1 MVQPVTDRLPASHG
15 RMTETTLL
23 RPLSTANI
31 IYLLNKHAARFERYN
46 GKLKK
51 WVEIDPPATVA
62 AQMRE
67 KGKWDFPKVAGVITT
82 PTLRRDGSILDRPGY
97 DPATQLW
104 YAPDSGLVVP
114 KMISRPTRQVAL
126 QALKLFEDLLINFPF
141 TTPLDR
147 SIALAA
153 ILTAVLRGAFDVA
166 PMFLLLAY
174 EAGSGKSYL
183 VDLISIIAR
192 GQVCPVITNVESNEE
207 MEKRLGA
214 LILEGVPVI
223 SLDNCSEDIGG
234 DLLCQ
239 ITERRLI
246 RIRILGKSEA
256 PECEWR
262 GVLFGTGNNVALLG
276 DLARRGLISHLDPKV
291 ERPELREFDFDPI
304 ERVLKDRGA
313 YIAAAITIAR
323 AYNAAGSP
331 KVCGAL
337 GSYGEWA
344 KVVRAPLIWLGQAD
358 PVESMEKTREEDPV
372 RGATRNLIGFWKEEL
387 VLGVGYSA
395 IELINHVELKEKVE
409 GEAGLFGVEE
419 LKHPEFRDLL
429 MLQAGTSKGEIE
441 TRRLGNWLM
450 SVRGQIHDGHRIEVT
465 RKSARGNRYALVNVL
480 TAEPAWCG

>member
-1 MVQPVTDRLPASHG
+1 
-15 RMTETTLL
+15 
-23 RPLSTANI
+23 
-31 IYLLNKHAARFERYN
+31 
-46 GKLKK
+46 
-51 WVEIDPPATVA
+51 
-62 AQMRE
+62 
-67 KGKWDFPKVAGVITT
+67 
-82 PTLRRDGSILDRPGY
+82 
-97 DPATQLW
+97 
-104 YAPDSGLVVP
+104 
-114 KMISRPTRQVAL
+114 
-126 QALKLFEDLLINFPF
+126 
-141 TTPLDR
+141 
-147 SIALAA
+147 
-153 ILTAVLRGAFDVA
+153 
-166 PMFLLLAY
+166 
-174 EAGSGKSYL
+174 
-183 VDLISIIAR
+183 
-192 GQVCPVITNVESNEE
+192 

-291 ERPELREFDFDPI
+291 ERPELREFNFDPI
-304 ERVLKDRGA
+304 ERVLTNRGA

-372 RGATRNLIGFWKEEL
+372 RGAARNLIGFWKEEL

-395 IELINHVELKEKVE
+395 IELINHVKLKDV
-409 GEAGLFGVEE
+409 LFGVEE

-429 MLQAGTSKGEIE
+429 MQQAGTSKGEIDA
-441 TRRLGNWLM
+441 RSLGNWLM
-450 SVRGQIHDGHRIEVT
+450 SARGQIHYGHRIEVT
-465 RKSARGNRYALVNVL
+465 RKAARGNRYALVKV
-480 TAEPAWCG
+480 